1 MDKTIVKALF
11 KEIACKDPVRPSLMG
26 VHFEENRCYAT
37 DTHILV
43 VYNESDPRFA
53 GKTLSIEGK
62 EIVGKYPNIDR
73 VIPKDLSNLFRGD
86 LGQLYR
92 ACCWWCKQSDSHK
105 DDQIVI
111 DGHQYVI
118 STLRRMLSMFAITSE
133 LGTAKMYLNAAEG
146 ANRPAV
152 VMSDTFTSIQM
163 PCNNSPEEKVDDVR
177 SYEEYVVISY
187 ANFINTYA
195 IESTKPKE
203 VKPSSFDWL

>member
-11 KEIACKDPVRPSLMG
+11 KEIACKDPVRTTLMG

-163 PCNNSPEEKVDDVR
+163 PCNNSLEEKVDDVR

-195 IESTKPKE
+195 IESTKPKD